1 MKIKTISILST
12 LGLGLLSQSILAGN
26 ITAINVG
33 TLQNQQRLI
42 KIQFDQDP
50 ALPRGFTTENPAR
63 IALDFANTGLAL
75 SQNLLKFDDSVLQQ
89 IEAGQTADRT
99 RVMLS
104 LAKAGQYNATIKGN
118 EVWIYVQEPAS
129 PRSKVKTKKTPSVDS
144 TPVYNPPYP
153 VTNNITEEVIDSQSV
168 ANSND
173 KTYSTAATVNV
184 DFQKGKNG
192 DGIVVIK
199 GLANKGQPEIKRNLA
214 NLTLTY
220 KNVPLLAEQ
229 QRNLDVTDF
238 NTPVRII
245 RLRRVGNDTEIN
257 IQMQGQWD
265 LNQSKSGGNLILK
278 VIRKT
283 EIDTEGLK
291 NTNKAFKGKR
301 VSLDF
306 QDIEVRT
313 ILQILAKESG
323 MNIVASDSV
332 QGKMTLSVKDVPW
345 DQALDL
351 VLVARNLD
359 MRRSGNVINVAPR
372 EELMARDAST
382 LEQQKKIDDLGP
394 LLSQTFQLKYRAVKD
409 FSKILNIDENG
420 KSTNPENSILS
431 SRGSALFDP
440 VTNTLIITDIASVI
454 KKFEK
459 LVAQVD
465 VPSQQVLI
473 EARIVETTDS
483 FARELG
489 TRFGYNR
496 ITGHNTIGG
505 HLTDSQW
512 KNDKQTG
519 VIENSAKFDSPN
531 VNLGVANAT
540 SIVSWVHNFASGALM
555 LELSASQTQGKT
567 KIISSPRVLTQ
578 DRREAKIESG
588 YEVPYQ
594 EASSSGATSTSFKD
608 AVLGLKVT
616 PQITPDG
623 NIIMTLNVQNDRPIA
638 CTSVAPGI
646 LNTGDICMQK
656 RNVDTQTMI
665 ENGGTLI
672 IGGIYNENI
681 ENTTDKVPLLGDIPG
696 IGNLFKKRKNTQQRN
711 ELLVFITPRIVES
724 SSTPLQY

>member
-63 IALDFANTGLAL
+63 IALDFANTGLTL
-75 SQNLLKFDDSVLQQ
+75 PQNLLKFDDSILQQ

-118 EVWIYVQEPAS
+118 EVWIYVQEPVS
-129 PRSKVKTKKTPSVDS
+129 KRSKVKTKETPTDGSN
-144 TPVYNPPYP
+144 PVYNPPNV
-153 VTNNITEEVIDSQSV
+153 VTSNITEQVISSQSV
-168 ANSND
+168 VNSND
-173 KTYSTAATVNV
+173 KTYGTADAVNI
-184 DFQKGKNG
+184 DFQKDKNG
-192 DGIVVIK
+192 GGIVLIK
-199 GLANKGQPEIKRNLA
+199 GLNNKVQPEIKRNLS

-220 KNVPLLAEQ
+220 KNVPLLTEQ

-238 NTPVRII
+238 NTPIRLI
-245 RLRRVGNDTEIN
+245 RLRRVGNDTEVN

-265 LNQSKSGGNLILK
+265 LNQSKSGNNLILK
-278 VIRKT
+278 ISRKT
-283 EIDTEGLK
+283 EIDAAGLK
-291 NTNKAFKGKR
+291 NINKSFNGKR

-306 QDIEVRT
+306 QDIDVRT

-323 MNIVASDSV
+323 KNIVASDSV
-332 QGKMTLSVKDVPW
+332 QGKMTISLKDVPW

-351 VLVARNLD
+351 VMTSRNLD
-359 MRRSGNVINVAPR
+359 MRRNGNVINIAPR
-372 EELMARDAST
+372 DELLARDSNN
-382 LEQQKKIDDLGP
+382 LEMQKKIDELGP
-394 LLSQTFQLKYRAVKD
+394 LLSQTFQLKYRSVNEFKQ
-409 FSKILNIDENG
+409 ILEDISG
-420 KSTNPENSILS
+420 SKSTNSILS
-431 SRGSALFDP
+431 SRGSVLTDTA
-440 VTNTLIITDIASVI
+440 TNTLIVTDIDNVI

-465 VPSQQVLI
+465 IPSQQVLI

-489 TRFGYNR
+489 TRFGYSKN
-496 ITGHNTIGG
+496 TGKNQIGG
-505 HLTDSQW
+505 HLTNQSFNGDGHPALS
-512 KNDKQTG
+512 G
-519 VIENSAKFDSPN
+519 SFDSPN
-531 VNLGVANAT
+531 INLGVANP
-540 SIVSWVHNFASGALM
+540 SSVVSWVHKFASGALL

-578 DRREAKIESG
+578 DRKPAKIESG
-588 YEVPYQ
+588 YEIPYQ

-608 AVLGLKVT
+608 AVLGLEVT
-616 PQITPDG
+616 PQITPEG
-623 NIIMTLNVQNDRPIA
+623 NIIMTLKVQNDRPIA
-638 CTSVAPGI
+638 CSNVAPSI
-646 LNTGDICMQK
+646 AESGDICMQK

-672 IGGIYNENI
+672 IGGIYNENN
-681 ENTTDKVPLLGDIPG
+681 ENTNQKVPLLGDIPG
-696 IGNLFKKRKNTQQRN
+696 IGNLFKYKKNTQQRN

-724 SSTPLQY
+724 GSTPLQY